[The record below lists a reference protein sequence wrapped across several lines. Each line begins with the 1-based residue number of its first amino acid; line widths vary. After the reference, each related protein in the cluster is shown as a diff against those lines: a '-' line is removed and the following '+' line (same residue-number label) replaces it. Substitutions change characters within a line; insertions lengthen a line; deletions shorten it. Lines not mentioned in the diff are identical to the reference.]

1 MQETQV
7 KQSKNSNSATMRKS
21 EKRKNVNGF
30 SNILTRKQKVI
41 AKQQQLQRHK
51 SFINNKSLLC
61 LSNFNSMIENHV
73 KMMLL

>member
-7 KQSKNSNSATMRKS
+7 KQSKNSNSATTRKS
-21 EKRKNVNGF
+21 EEKKKCEWLFKYSDKKTENV
-30 SNILTRKQKVI
+30 